1 LAPTYHNLKFAIRN
15 LKFELHP
22 MTPIPYGRQEITED
36 DLLAVREALLHDF
49 LTQGPAI
56 AKFEQEFAAYV
67 CAPFAQAVANGTA
80 ALHLCALALGVKPGT
95 KVLCTPI
102 TFAASSNCVLYCGGT
117 VEFVDVDASTG
128 LMDLDLLE
136 QKLGS
141 APAGTYAGVIPV
153 HLAGNPVDMRRVK
166 EIATRHQL
174 WVIEDACHAP
184 GATTLNADGSR
195 EKVGS
200 GRYADLSIFS
210 FHPVK
215 HIATGEGGAI
225 TTARQDL
232 YHKIEI
238 LRTHGITKKPE
249 LMEENHGG
257 WYYEMQQLGYNYR
270 ITDFQCALGSSQLA
284 RADKN
289 LQRRRDIAARYDRE
303 LADLPIRLIRTTAG
317 AEHGYHLYV
326 ILTDR
331 RKELYDYLRTQQ
343 IFAQVHYIP
352 VHTLPYYRSLGWK
365 KGDFP
370 QAEQYYS
377 QCLSIPMYHSLTDEQ
392 QTYVIEKLRG
402 FWG

>member
-1 LAPTYHNLKFAIRN
+1 
-15 LKFELHP
+15 
-22 MTPIPYGRQEITED
+22 MTPIPYGRQEITEA
-36 DLLAVREALLHDF
+36 DLQAVREALQHDF

-67 CAPFAQAVANGTA
+67 HAPYAQAVSNGTA
-80 ALHLCALALGVKPGT
+80 ALHLCTLALGVGPGT
-95 KVLCTPI
+95 RVLCTPI

-117 VEFVDVDASTG
+117 VDFVDVDPQTG

-136 QKLGS
+136 EKL
-141 APAGTYAGVIPV
+141 AANPAGTYAGVIPV
-153 HLAGNPVDMRRVK
+153 HLAGNLVDMGRVK
-166 EIATRHQL
+166 ALATKYNL

-184 GATTLNADGSR
+184 GATLRNPDGTA
-195 EKVGS
+195 EFAGS
-200 GRYADLSIFS
+200 GRYADLAIFS

-225 TTARQDL
+225 TTAREDL
-232 YHKIEI
+232 YHKIEK

-257 WYYEMQQLGYNYR
+257 WYYEMQELGYNYR

-284 RADKN
+284 RADQN
-289 LQRRRDIAARYDRE
+289 LRRRREIAALYDRE
-303 LADLPIRLIRTTAG
+303 FASLPIQVVQTTPG
-317 AEHGYHLYV
+317 TVHGYHLYV

-343 IFAQVHYIP
+343 IFPQVHYIP
-352 VHTLPYYRSLGWK
+352 VHTLPYYRRLGWK

-370 QAEQYYS
+370 RAEQYYS
-377 QCLSIPMYHSLTDEQ
+377 RCLSLPMYHSLTQDQ
-392 QTYVIEKLRG
+392 QAYVIEKIKA
-402 FWG
+402 FFS